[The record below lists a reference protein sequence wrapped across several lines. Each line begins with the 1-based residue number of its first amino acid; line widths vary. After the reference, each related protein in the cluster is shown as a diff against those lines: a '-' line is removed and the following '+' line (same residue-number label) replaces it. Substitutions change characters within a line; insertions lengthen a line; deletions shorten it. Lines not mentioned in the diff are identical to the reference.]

1 MCKIWYDIRM
11 PNSCTHFYFGVLVA
25 EAAGKTPASLGEF
38 YLPGCLGPDLY
49 FYDRLPPTPFVP
61 NQKKHGNALHGLD
74 CDTLFT
80 ALADAA
86 DGSLRPYLYGF
97 LTHIALDSTVHPY
110 VESAHRGGAHTRFEG
125 VIDSVVFTE
134 MSNDFPYRE
143 LFRRRFDPKPIDRL
157 LARVSSALLGASVEG
172 AYTRGVRKFR
182 RILPLMYDSKGRLYR
197 FLRSFERP
205 FRKEGLLSDYLIGPG
220 HLDPEDCMNLSRRQ
234 WVSPWEPERVRDES
248 VPMLFEEAKALAVSL
263 IRAYDTDDSE
273 TLYRLLHNRTMQKG
287 LLP

>member
-1 MCKIWYDIRM
+1 MT
-11 PNSCTHFYFGVLVA
+11 S
-25 EAAGKTPASLGEF
+25 
-38 YLPGCLGPDLY
+38 
-49 FYDRLPPTPFVP
+49 
-61 NQKKHGNALHGLD
+61 
-74 CDTLFT
+74 LFT

-110 VESAHRGGAHTRFEG
+110 VESAHRGSAHTRFEG

-134 MSNDFPYRE
+134 TIGDFPYRE
-143 LFRRRFDPKPIDRL
+143 MFLRRFDCARIDKL
-157 LARVSSALLGASVEG
+157 LSDVSSALLGVSVGG
-172 AYTRGVRKFR
+172 AYTRGTNKFR
-182 RILPLMYDSKGRLYR
+182 RLIPLMYDPKGRLYR
-197 FLRSFERP
+197 FLRGVERP
-205 FRKEGLLSDYLIGPG
+205 FKKEGLLSDYLIGPG

-234 WVSPWEPERVRDES
+234 WISPWEPERVRNES

-263 IRAYDTDDSE
+263 IRAYDADDFE